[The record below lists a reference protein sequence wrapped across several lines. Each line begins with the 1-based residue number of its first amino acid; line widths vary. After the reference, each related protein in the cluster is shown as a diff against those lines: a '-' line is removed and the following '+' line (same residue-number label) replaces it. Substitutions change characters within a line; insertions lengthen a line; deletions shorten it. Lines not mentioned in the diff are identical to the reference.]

1 MNIFSYCQLTFG
13 KMYLQILLFVLI
25 HCCSC
30 SQQPKNVLFI
40 AIDDLR
46 PDLGAYNRS
55 YIRSPHIDSLASK
68 SILFKRA
75 YCQVAVCSPSR
86 ASLLTGRRPD
96 TNHVWEIANDEYWR
110 TVPDSTNATTIPQY
124 FKENGYLTIGM
135 GKIFHPGEPSGNDD
149 VKYSWSPESLP
160 YYHPTQN
167 ESIANHSSW
176 YIFDVPDNELI
187 DGKLAENAIAV
198 LQSIKENRSNGD
210 NRPFFVAAGF
220 RRPHLAWYCPRKYY
234 DMYPPAEEIPLADN
248 PNVPDG
254 MPPIAYSTWRGT
266 KFKDLKAMLNPSQC
280 NDDNIDIVYDKKCAF
295 NDSVARELRRAY
307 YACISYTDA
316 QVGRVLQELENLDFA
331 DDTIIVLWA
340 DHGWQLGEH
349 NIWSKFTNFED
360 GTRVPFMIRVPGVTD
375 KGMIT
380 KSFVELIDIFPS
392 LTDLAGI
399 PTPPMCT
406 ENSPKSI
413 ACVEGSSV
421 APLLKNPEREWK
433 KAAFSQFPRPYSGL
447 NKIPGHTAF
456 KYDHY
461 ENVMG
466 YSIRVH
472 DYRFTEWY
480 SFDRSKS
487 KPDFNKVWGT
497 ELYDHS
503 SSTYLFNNENR
514 NLASKSEM
522 MSRVKE
528 LRKALQAGWR
538 HALPPYY

>member
-1 MNIFSYCQLTFG
+1 M
-13 KMYLQILLFVLI
+13 
-25 HCCSC
+25 
-30 SQQPKNVLFI
+30 
-40 AIDDLR
+40 
-46 PDLGAYNRS
+46 
-55 YIRSPHIDSLASK
+55 
-68 SILFKRA
+68 
-75 YCQVAVCSPSR
+75 
-86 ASLLTGRRPD
+86 
-96 TNHVWEIANDEYWR
+96 
-110 TVPDSTNATTIPQY
+110 
-124 FKENGYLTIGM
+124 
-135 GKIFHPGEPSGNDD
+135 
-149 VKYSWSPESLP
+149 
-160 YYHPTQN
+160 
-167 ESIANHSSW
+167 
-176 YIFDVPDNELI
+176 
-187 DGKLAENAIAV
+187 
-198 LQSIKENRSNGD
+198 QSIKENRSNGD

-234 DMYPPAEEIPLADN
+234 DMYPPAEEILLADN

-331 DDTIIVLWA
+331 DDTIIILWA

-360 GTRVPFMIRVPGVTD
+360 GTRVPFMIHVPGVTD
-375 KGMIT
+375 KGVIT

-399 PTPPMCT
+399 DVPPMCT

-421 APLLKNPEREWK
+421 APLLKDPDWEWK

-503 SSTYLFNNENR
+503 SSSYLFNNENR
-514 NLASKSEM
+514 NVASKSEM
-522 MSRVKE
+522 KSTVKE